1 MPDQCRMKL
10 SIVIVNYNVRY
21 FLDQCLRSID
31 LAEKPPES
39 EVIVVDNDSSDDSV
53 QMLREKYP
61 HVKLIANTD
70 NKGFSVACNQGLKI
84 SRGEYILFLNPDTIL
99 REDSLSLPLEYMD
112 KNRNIGALG
121 VKMID
126 GSGEFLPESKRGL
139 PRPFVAFC
147 KASGLSGLFPRSG
160 IFNRYYLGHLSENEN
175 HDVEVLCG
183 AYMLMR
189 RSAMEKAGGG
199 FDENFFMYGEDI
211 DLSYRISLAGFRVFY
226 LADTSIIHF
235 KGESTKKSSLNYIR
249 TFYKAMEIF
258 SEKHFR
264 SSGRL
269 FRWFLRLGIYIKAF
283 LTLIRTFIHG
293 KGLIL
298 LDFTMIYLGSVGLR
312 HFLSIFIHGQTD
324 YYPDTMLYFN
334 LPIYAFVWV
343 LFLYIYGYYSRARTL
358 IQSVVGIVLGG
369 VVLLAFYGMLESYFR
384 SSRAVLLA
392 TGLWVV
398 IYAIGSRIL
407 FNLINHR
414 KLRFNYERSGS
425 VLLLGKKSQILK
437 ALEILQFNQYKVDQI
452 ISLSVEKSDD
462 PYFKG
467 NIKDIEDIAHAWQSN
482 EVIFCDPKMSFSR
495 MMDIMNKLGTRMRYR
510 ILTPEGDSLIS
521 SYSAARSG
529 ELFSRQISHQLSM
542 PHIRFRKRL
551 LDLLISVLILPTF
564 PLLLPAVKRKGK
576 LLRDWLFTLIGKKTW
591 VGYHPAYS
599 PSLFQPKVPAACVW
613 QHFGHEA
620 DSDLVVR
627 YNLSYSTNYSL
638 YSDLEIFFNNF
649 AHVYNK

>member
-1 MPDQCRMKL
+1 MKL

-31 LAEKPPES
+31 LAEKPSKS
-39 EVIVVDNDSSDDSV
+39 EVIVVDNNSSDDSA
-53 QMLREKYP
+53 QMLHEKYP
-61 HVKLIANTD
+61 HVRLIANND
-70 NKGFSVACNQGLKI
+70 NRGFSVACNQGLKE
-84 SRGEYILFLNPDTIL
+84 SQGEYVLFLNPDTIL
-99 REDSLSLPLEYMD
+99 REDSLSLPLKFMEQYPD
-112 KNRNIGALG
+112 IGALG

-139 PRPFVAFC
+139 PKPFVAFC

-160 IFNRYYLGHLSENEN
+160 FFNRYYLGHLSENEN

-199 FDENFFMYGEDI
+199 FDEDFFMYGEDI
-211 DLSYRISLAGFRVFY
+211 DLSYRISLSGYRVFY

-249 TFYKAMEIF
+249 TFYRAMEIF

-264 SSGRL
+264 SSGYL
-269 FRWFLRLGIYIKAF
+269 FRWFLRMGIYIKAF
-283 LTLIRTFIHG
+283 LTLVRTFIQG
-293 KGLIL
+293 RGLII
-298 LDFTMIYLGSVGLR
+298 LDLVIIYMGSVGLR
-312 HFLSIFIHGQTD
+312 HSLSIFIHGQAG

-334 LPIYAFVWV
+334 LPVYAFVWV
-343 LFLYIYGYYSRARTL
+343 LFLYIYGFYSKSRTL
-358 IQSVVGIVLGG
+358 IQSMVGIFLGG
-369 VVLLAFYGMLESYFR
+369 VVLFAIYGMLDSYFR

-392 TGLWVV
+392 SGIWVLL
-398 IYAIGSRIL
+398 YALGSRVL
-407 FNLINHR
+407 FNLITFR
-414 KLRFNYERSGS
+414 KLRFNFERSGS
-425 VLLLGKKSQILK
+425 VLLLGKKTQILK

-452 ISLSVEKSDD
+452 IPLSVERSDD

-467 NIKDIEDIAHAWQSN
+467 SLEDIEDIAHAWQSN

-495 MMDIMNKLGTRMRYR
+495 MMDIMNKLGTRMKYR

-542 PHIRFRKRL
+542 PHIRLRKRL
-551 LDLLISVLILPTF
+551 LDLLVSTF
-564 PLLLPAVKRKGK
+564 MLPALPILLMVVRKRGK
-576 LLRDWLFTLIGKKTW
+576 LIKDWLLTILGRKTW
-591 VGYHPAYS
+591 VGYHPGYS
-599 PSLFQPKVPAACVW
+599 PSPLQPKVPPACVW
-613 QHFGHEA
+613 QHFEPGA
-620 DSDLVVR
+620 DQDLVSR
-627 YNLSYSTNYSL
+627 YNYSYSTNYNL

-649 AHVYNK
+649 AYVYNR